1 MKAVFVHD
9 GRYTE
14 RDGKI
19 YAEQEFSYASWQP
32 YLAHFEELKII
43 GRTFASPDM
52 PEHSRCDG
60 KGVSFALQP
69 ALTNPGNFLFKR
81 GIVAR
86 AITRE
91 IEQADAVILRGVQ
104 ENAALA
110 FMAAR
115 KLGKPLALEGTGCMW
130 NNTWHY
136 GTAAGKLYAPF
147 RYRNARRTFKGADA
161 VIYVTQDFLQR
172 RYPTNGFTASASDV
186 KLPPPDEKI
195 LQARLERIRKYEPG
209 HVWKIGIIAPVHHAQ
224 KGIDTA
230 IIALA
235 RLRKKSGPD
244 FRLHILGRGEPS
256 RLQALARRCGLSEH
270 VIFEGTLPHDKV
282 ADWLDTLDLYLQP
295 SRTEALP
302 RAALE
307 AMSRALPVIA
317 SDAGDLPYLID
328 PHFIHRRSDTKSLA
342 EKIALLTADP
352 RRMAGQARQ
361 NFDTV
366 KTRFHPEVLA
376 AQRTAF
382 WKHFY
387 DIVLAH
393 KDAAQPRPR
402 AGKV

>member
-32 YLAHFEELKII
+32 YLAHFDELKII
-43 GRTFASPDM
+43 GRAFASPDM

-69 ALTNPGNFLFKR
+69 ALTHPANFLFKR
-81 GIVAR
+81 GTVAR

-91 IEQADAVILRGVQ
+91 IATADAVILRGVQ

-110 FMAAR
+110 FAVAR
-115 KLGKPLALEGTGCMW
+115 KLGKPVALEGTGCMW

-136 GTAAGKLYAPF
+136 DTMAGKLYAPF
-147 RYRNARRTFKGADA
+147 RYRNAQRTFKRADA
-161 VIYVTQDFLQR
+161 VIYVTQDFLQK
-172 RYPTNGFTASASDV
+172 RYPTDGFTASASDV
-186 KLPPPDEKI
+186 KLPPPDDSV
-195 LQARLERIRKYEPG
+195 LQARLERIREYEPD
-209 HVWKIGIIAPVHHAQ
+209 HVWKIGIIGPVHHAQ

-230 IIALA
+230 IKALA
-235 RLRKKSGPD
+235 RWRKKTGTD
-244 FRLHILGRGEPS
+244 FRLHILGRGDPF
-256 RLQALARRCGLSEH
+256 RLQALAKRCGLKEN
-270 VIFEGTLPHDKV
+270 VIFDGTLAHENV
-282 ADWLDTLDLYLQP
+282 AAWLDALDLYLQP

-302 RAALE
+302 RATLE

-317 SDAGDLPYLID
+317 SNAGDLPFLID
-328 PHFIHRRSDTKSLA
+328 PHFIHRRADAKSLA
-342 EKIALLTADP
+342 EKIAQLTADP

-366 KTRFHPEVLA
+366 KTRFHPA
-376 AQRTAF
+376 ALNAERAAF
-382 WKHFY
+382 WQKFY
-387 DIVLAH
+387 EMVSN
-393 KDAAQPRPR
+393 PES
-402 AGKV
+402 